1 VDDARPAR
9 LERDTREWSAT
20 VEDPMTIQYSEF
32 ESRDRL
38 QAGDTLYSLRDV
50 SVRYRTRAGD
60 VRAVDGVSLDIRKG
74 EILGL
79 VGESG
84 CGKST
89 LGKAMLRMI
98 KPPGEITGG
107 QLLFDG
113 NDLMTLPE
121 SDMRQ
126 LRGARLGMVFQ
137 DPMTSLNPLNRVVD
151 HLIETI
157 QTHEPKVSE
166 AAARDRAEEL
176 ISRLG
181 LRIERIDDYPHQF
194 SGGMRQRIMI
204 ALALALR
211 ADLVIADEPTTALD
225 VIVEAQFLDL
235 LRELRDEFDLTIVL
249 ITHNIG
255 VVAEVADRVAVM
267 YAGRMAE
274 LASVDDLFLD
284 TKHPYGQGLL
294 RAVPNIELDGAD
306 LYQMEGAP
314 PDLISPPSGCAFHPR
329 CPQEMSIC
337 SQQQPA
343 FDEVEP
349 GHRVACWLY
358 EEPPEVSS

>member
-1 VDDARPAR
+1 MT
-9 LERDTREWSAT
+9 ERAVTDQRVT
-20 VEDPMTIQYSEF
+20 VGEPP
-32 ESRDRL
+32 L
-38 QAGDTLYSLRDV
+38 KAGEVLYSLRDV
-50 SVRYRTRAGD
+50 SVEYGTRAGP
-60 VRAVDGVSLDIRKG
+60 VAAVDGVSLDIRKG

-98 KPPGEITGG
+98 TSPGRISSGE
-107 QLLFDG
+107 LWFDG
-113 NDLMTLPE
+113 VDLLTLTE
-121 SDMRQ
+121 KQMRE

-137 DPMTSLNPLNRVVD
+137 DPMTSLNPLSKIVD
-151 HLIETI
+151 HLTETI
-157 QTHEPKVSE
+157 MTHEPRVSE
-166 AAARDRAEEL
+166 AAARDRSAQL
-176 ISRLG
+176 IGRLG
-181 LRIERIDDYPHQF
+181 LREERIDDYPHQF

-274 LASVDDLFLD
+274 LARVNDLFLD

-294 RAVPNIELDGAD
+294 RAVPNIELDGTE

-314 PDLISPPSGCAFHPR
+314 PNLLHTPSGCAFHPR
-329 CPQEMSIC
+329 CPSVMPIC
-337 SQQQPA
+337 SVHQPS
-343 FDEVEP
+343 FQPVEWD
-349 GHRVACWLY
+349 HYTACWLY
-358 EEPPEVSS
+358 ESHPDKSKASDA